1 MQSLIKITRY
11 FRNKLATLN
20 CPVYHYHAEPAE
32 DTHYVVWAES
42 QEGQPFYTNDKKKE
56 QSIEGYLEFYTQEE
70 FDEICDNIQEIL
82 YEACDAWQL
91 DFVEYLDNEKV
102 LRFTWHWKIRG

>member
-1 MQSLIKITRY
+1 MRRLSLSR
-11 FRNKLATLN
+11 RAGRGRTLRRM
-20 CPVYHYHAEPAE
+20 
-32 DTHYVVWAES
+32 AES

-70 FDEICDNIQEIL
+70 FDTICDDIQAIL
-82 YEACDAWQL
+82 YKACDAWQL
-91 DFVEYLDNEKV
+91 DFVEYLDQEKI